1 MADNFRIK
9 IEDLE
14 GTGSLHSSKE
24 KEEQSSAL
32 PNKEPASGSQSFNG
46 SKLYSNSSGN
56 SSIITLE
63 SSSSSFER
71 DVSKE
76 TFETDIHTDIYS
88 EDPALSYNL
97 SESDAEYAEM
107 VAALGDAYGKIF
119 NIDTEDVN
127 TATGVDG
134 ICIYNRTLDTNKM
147 NALAKQLIYGTLK
160 EVLSDMNANGNGNGS
175 TGPGSNDGGS
185 GNGTGDGYSGINE
198 EGSNSSNSA
207 TKPFD
212 INIPISNLGI
222 GTDPY
227 VKVLPAIDNAI
238 DELYSTEVD
247 YQNTNENVD
256 ATDILD
262 VNPSYGKV
270 EHTEADLDHTGKWDL
285 RAMPDAMSNMYD
297 VYFRIVDNDTDVDGI
312 HLTPGLAGVDNLFS
326 SRLLSARISSI
337 EIPAYERQTTEVS
350 AWGGKVER
358 PTDVINTPGQ
368 SSFSIR
374 GDTRLLYIDFMNILS
389 GTPMAD
395 YLNVG
400 SAVFDLKDKLSCSR
414 TANYIKEASKDVKDA
429 KEKMAE
435 AIAAIKKKEDEELE
449 DVRNKIISE
458 YSNNLKDEQ
467 QRNDFMRQAEERSK
481 KTGIP
486 LYAAELEMIEESGN
500 AQVAALKKKLKEVK
514 AKENDGGADN
524 FWAVQK
530 EKKEQMS
537 EIKAEIKK
545 LQKEQEARDKKIS
558 DVTKEAAKALRNAKA
573 KKNATVISA
582 YLRNRPVAVEQNW
595 TEASAYV
602 TGAIARNMSIRGT
615 AAPFSSFEDLSNHSR
630 VDIIVRRVP
639 QGERFNS
646 IATPKK
652 DERFIFEDVKLLG
665 TSNAIQFKRENADTQ
680 DFTYNFIYKRFYKLD
695 YYADNPADWVSSQLD
710 SLANWCVD
718 WTNDKIKN
726 GASELKSLIKG

>member
-14 GTGSLHSSKE
+14 GTGNLRGNKE
-24 KEEQSSAL
+24 KEEQSAAL

-46 SKLYSNSSGN
+46 GKLQSNSSGN
-56 SSIITLE
+56 TSTALE
-63 SSSSSFER
+63 SSASSLNR

-76 TFETDIHTDIYS
+76 TYDTDIHTDIYS
-88 EDPALSYNL
+88 EDPANAYNL

-127 TATGVDG
+127 TAAGVDG
-134 ICIYNRTLDTNKM
+134 LGIYKRTLDPNKM

-160 EVLSDMNANGNGNGS
+160 EVLSDMNANDS

-185 GNGTGDGYSGINE
+185 GNGTGDGYSGVNE
-198 EGSNSSNSA
+198 DGSNSSNSA

-212 INIPISNLGI
+212 INIPISNLGN

-227 VKVLPAIDNAI
+227 VEVLPAIDNAI
-238 DELYSTEVD
+238 DQLYS
-247 YQNTNENVD
+247 N
-256 ATDILD
+256 
-262 VNPSYGKV
+262 
-270 EHTEADLDHTGKWDL
+270 EADYNAKNELANAFDVFMPNSSYSKIDPLEDDFQDRTGKWDL

-350 AWGGKVER
+350 AWGGKLER

-400 SAVFDLKDKLSCSR
+400 SSIFDLSNKLSCSR
-414 TANYIKEASKDVKDA
+414 TANYIKAASDDA
-429 KEKMAE
+429 KRAKKQMED
-435 AIAAIKKKEDEELE
+435 AIADIKKKEDEDLQK
-449 DVRNKIISE
+449 VRNLIIST
-458 YSNNLKDEQ
+458 YKNRLADEN
-467 QRNDFMRQAEERSK
+467 QRDLFMKAAQIRSD
-481 KTGIP
+481 TSGIP
-486 LYAAELEMIEESGN
+486 LYAAELEQIDEANNMQIK
-500 AQVAALKKKLKEVK
+500 LLKETLNKVK
-514 AKENDGGADN
+514 SQENNGSADSY
-524 FWAVQK
+524 WAAQK
-530 EKKEQMS
+530 EKKKLMTAIKD
-537 EIKAEIKK
+537 EIKNI
-545 LQKEQEARDKKIS
+545 QKDQEAKNKLIS
-558 DVTKEAAKALRNAKA
+558 DVAKEAAKNIKNAKA
-573 KKNATVISA
+573 NRAASVMSA
-582 YLRNRPVAVEQNW
+582 FLRNRPVAIEQNW

-615 AAPFSSFEDLSNHSR
+615 AATFSSFEDLSNHSR

-726 GASELKSLIKG
+726 GASELKSLLKG

>member
-14 GTGSLHSSKE
+14 GNGSLHGSSEE
-24 KEEQSSAL
+24 KEQSSAL

-46 SKLYSNSSGN
+46 GKLQSNSSGN
-56 SSIITLE
+56 TSIALE
-63 SSSSSFER
+63 SNTSSFTR

-76 TFETDIHTDIYS
+76 SFDTDIHTDIYS
-88 EDPALSYNL
+88 EDPALAYTL
-97 SESDAEYAEM
+97 DESDAEYAEM
-107 VAALGDAYGKIF
+107 IAALGDAYGKIF
-119 NIDTEDVN
+119 NIDAEDANKTADTE
-127 TATGVDG
+127 GLG
-134 ICIYNRTLDTNKM
+134 LYGKTLDPNKM

-160 EVLSDMNANGNGNGS
+160 EVLSDMNANGGS
-175 TGPGSNDGGS
+175 TSPGSNDGGS

-198 EGSNSSNSA
+198 DGSNSSNSA

-212 INIPISNLGI
+212 INIPISDLGD

-227 VKVLPAIDNAI
+227 VEVLPAIDDAI

-247 YQNTNENVD
+247 YRATNENVD

-262 VNPSYGKV
+262 KNPSYGKV
-270 EHTEADLDHTGKWDL
+270 ENIEVDLDHTGKWDL

-297 VYFRIVDNDTDVDGI
+297 VYFRIVDNDTDVDGK
-312 HLTPGLAGVDNLFS
+312 HLTPGLPGVDSLFS

-350 AWGGKVER
+350 AWGGKLER
-358 PTDVINTPGQ
+358 PTDAINTPGQ

-374 GDTRLLYIDFMNILS
+374 GDTRLLYIDFMNIMS

-414 TANYIKEASKDVKDA
+414 TANYIKEAGEDA
-429 KEKMAE
+429 KKAKEDMEK
-435 AIAAIKKKEDEELE
+435 AIAAIKKKEDEDLQAAR
-449 DVRNKIISE
+449 DQIINE
-458 YSNNLKDEQ
+458 YSNNIKDET
-467 QRNDFMRQAEERSK
+467 QRNEFMRQAYERSVK
-481 KTGIP
+481 SGVP
-486 LYAAELEMIEESGN
+486 MYAAELEMIEEAGN
-500 AQVAALKKKLKEVK
+500 AQVADLKKKLKEVK

-524 FWAVQK
+524 YWAAQK
-530 EKKEQMS
+530 EKKNQMA

-545 LQKEQEARDKKIS
+545 LEKEQEIRAKKIS
-558 DVTKEAAKALRNAKA
+558 DVTKEASKALRNAKI

-615 AAPFSSFEDLSNHSR
+615 AAPFSSFEDLSKHSR

-646 IATPKK
+646 LATPKK

-665 TSNAIQFKRENADTQ
+665 TSNGIQFKRESADTQ

-695 YYADNPADWVSSQLD
+695 YYADDPADWVNSQLD

-718 WTNDKIKN
+718 WTNGQIKS
-726 GASELKSLIKG
+726 GSSALKSLLKG

>member
-14 GTGSLHSSKE
+14 GNGSLHGSSEE
-24 KEEQSSAL
+24 KEQSSAL
-32 PNKEPASGSQSFNG
+32 PNQEPASGSQSFNG
-46 SKLYSNSSGN
+46 GKLQSNSSGN
-56 SSIITLE
+56 TSIALE
-63 SSSSSFER
+63 SSSSSFKR

-76 TFETDIHTDIYS
+76 SFDTDIHTDIYS
-88 EDPALSYNL
+88 EDPALAYTL
-97 SESDAEYAEM
+97 DESDAEYAEM

-119 NIDTEDVN
+119 NIDAEDATTTADTE
-127 TATGVDG
+127 GLG
-134 ICIYNRTLDTNKM
+134 LYGKTLDPNKM

-160 EVLSDMNANGNGNGS
+160 EVLSDMNANGGS
-175 TGPGSNDGGS
+175 TSPGSNDGGS

-198 EGSNSSNSA
+198 DGSNSSNSA

-212 INIPISNLGI
+212 INIPISDLGN

-227 VKVLPAIDNAI
+227 VEVLPAIDDAI

-247 YQNTNENVD
+247 YQATNENVD

-262 VNPSYGKV
+262 KNPSYGKV
-270 EHTEADLDHTGKWDL
+270 ENIEMDLDHTGKWDL

-297 VYFRIVDNDTDVDGI
+297 VYFRIVDNDTDVDGK
-312 HLTPGLAGVDNLFS
+312 HLTPGLPGVDSLFS

-350 AWGGKVER
+350 AWGGKLER
-358 PTDVINTPGQ
+358 PTDAINTPGQ

-374 GDTRLLYIDFMNILS
+374 GDTRLLYIDFMNIMS

-414 TANYIKEASKDVKDA
+414 TANYIKEASNDVKQA
-429 KEKMAE
+429 KEKMEE
-435 AIAAIKKKEDEELE
+435 AIAAIKKKEDEDLQAAR
-449 DVRNKIISE
+449 DQIINE
-458 YSNNLKDEQ
+458 YSNNLKDENS
-467 QRNDFMRQAEERSK
+467 RNEFMRQAYEKSVK
-481 KTGIP
+481 SGVP
-486 LYAAELEMIEESGN
+486 MYAAELEMIEEAGN
-500 AQVAALKKKLKEVK
+500 AQVAELKKKLKEVK

-524 FWAVQK
+524 YWAAQK
-530 EKKEQMS
+530 EKKNQMA

-545 LQKEQEARDKKIS
+545 LEKEQEARAKKIS
-558 DVTKEAAKALRNAKA
+558 DVTKEASKALRNAKI

-615 AAPFSSFEDLSNHSR
+615 AAPFSSFEDLSKHSR

-665 TSNAIQFKRENADTQ
+665 TSNGIQFKRESADTQ
-680 DFTYNFIYKRFYKLD
+680 DFTYSFIYKRFYKLD
-695 YYADNPADWVSSQLD
+695 YYADDPADWVNSQLD

-718 WTNDKIKN
+718 WTNDQIKS
-726 GASELKSLIKG
+726 GSSALKSLLKG

>member
-14 GTGSLHSSKE
+14 GTGNLRGNKE
-24 KEEQSSAL
+24 KEEQSAAL
-32 PNKEPASGSQSFNG
+32 PNQEPTSGSQSFNG

-56 SSIITLE
+56 TSTALE
-63 SSSSSFER
+63 SSASSFER

-76 TFETDIHTDIYS
+76 TYNTDIHTDIYS
-88 EDPALSYNL
+88 EDPANAYDL

-119 NIDTEDVN
+119 NIETEDVN
-127 TATGVDG
+127 TAAGVDG
-134 ICIYNRTLDTNKM
+134 LGIYKRTLDPNKM

-160 EVLSDMNANGNGNGS
+160 EVLSDMNVNGS
-175 TGPGSNDGGS
+175 STGTGPGSNDGGS
-185 GNGTGDGYSGINE
+185 GNGTGDGYSEINE

-212 INIPISNLGI
+212 INIPISDLGI

-227 VKVLPAIDNAI
+227 VEVLPAIDNAI

-270 EHTEADLDHTGKWDL
+270 EQIEADLDHTGRWDL

-297 VYFRIVDNDTDVDGI
+297 VYFRIVDNDTDVDGV
-312 HLTPGLAGVDNLFS
+312 HLTPGLAGVDSLFS

-350 AWGGKVER
+350 AWGGRVER
-358 PTDVINTPGQ
+358 PTDVISTPGQ

-374 GDTRLLYIDFMNILS
+374 GDTRLLYIDFMNVLS

-414 TANYIKEASKDVKDA
+414 TANYIKEASKEVKDA

-467 QRNDFMRQAEERSK
+467 KRNEFMRQAEERSK

-500 AQVAALKKKLKEVK
+500 AQVDILKKKLKEVK
-514 AKENDGGADN
+514 EKENDGGADN
-524 FWAVQK
+524 FWAAQK

-545 LQKEQEARDKKIS
+545 LQKEQDDRAKKIS
-558 DVTKEAAKALRNAKA
+558 DVTKGAAKALRNAKA
-573 KKNATVISA
+573 KKNVAVVSA
-582 YLRNRPVAVEQNW
+582 YLRNHPVAVEQNW

-602 TGAIARNMSIRGT
+602 TGAIARNMAVRGT

-646 IATPKK
+646 LATPKK

-665 TSNAIQFKRENADTQ
+665 TSNGIQFNRESAETQ

-695 YYADNPADWVSSQLD
+695 YYADSPEDWVNSQLD

-718 WTNDKIKN
+718 WTNDKIKK
-726 GASELKSLIKG
+726 GSSTLKKLL

>member
-14 GTGSLHSSKE
+14 GTGNLRGNKE
-24 KEEQSSAL
+24 KEEQSAAL

-46 SKLYSNSSGN
+46 GKLQSNSSGN
-56 SSIITLE
+56 TSTALE
-63 SSSSSFER
+63 SSASSLNR

-76 TFETDIHTDIYS
+76 TYDTDIHTDIYS
-88 EDPALSYNL
+88 EDPANAYNL

-119 NIDTEDVN
+119 NIETEDVN
-127 TATGVDG
+127 TAAGVDG
-134 ICIYNRTLDTNKM
+134 LGIYKRTLDPNKM

-160 EVLSDMNANGNGNGS
+160 EVLSDMNANDSS

-185 GNGTGDGYSGINE
+185 GNGTGDGYSGVNE
-198 EGSNSSNSA
+198 DGSNSSNSA

-212 INIPISNLGI
+212 INIPISNLGN

-227 VKVLPAIDNAI
+227 VEVLPAIDNAI
-238 DELYSTEVD
+238 DQLYSNEAD
-247 YQNTNENVD
+247 YNAKNELAN
-256 ATDILD
+256 AFD
-262 VNPSYGKV
+262 VFMPNSSYGKIDPL
-270 EHTEADLDHTGKWDL
+270 EDDFQDKTGKWDL

-350 AWGGKVER
+350 AWGGKLER

-400 SAVFDLKDKLSCSR
+400 SSIFDLSNKLSCSR
-414 TANYIKEASKDVKDA
+414 TANYIKAASDDA
-429 KEKMAE
+429 KRAKKQMED
-435 AIAAIKKKEDEELE
+435 AIADIKKKEDEDLQK
-449 DVRNKIISE
+449 VRNLIIST
-458 YSNNLKDEQ
+458 YKNRLADEN
-467 QRNDFMRQAEERSK
+467 QRDLFMKAAQIRSD
-481 KTGIP
+481 TSGIP
-486 LYAAELEMIEESGN
+486 LYAAELEQIDEANNMQIK
-500 AQVAALKKKLKEVK
+500 LLKETLNKVK
-514 AKENDGGADN
+514 SQENNGSADSY
-524 FWAVQK
+524 WAAQK
-530 EKKEQMS
+530 EKKKLMTAIKD
-537 EIKAEIKK
+537 EIKNI
-545 LQKEQEARDKKIS
+545 QKDQEAKNKLIS
-558 DVTKEAAKALRNAKA
+558 DVTKEAAKNIKNAKA
-573 KKNATVISA
+573 NRAASVMSA
-582 YLRNRPVAVEQNW
+582 FLRNRPVAIEQNW

-726 GASELKSLIKG
+726 GASELKSLLKG

>member
-14 GTGSLHSSKE
+14 GTGSLRSSKE
-24 KEEQSSAL
+24 KEEQSAAL

-46 SKLYSNSSGN
+46 GKLQSSSSGN
-56 SSIITLE
+56 TSTALE
-63 SSSSSFER
+63 SSASSLNI

-76 TFETDIHTDIYS
+76 TYDTDIHTDIYS
-88 EDPALSYNL
+88 EDPANAYNL

-119 NIDTEDVN
+119 NIETEDVN
-127 TATGVDG
+127 TAAGVDG
-134 ICIYNRTLDTNKM
+134 LGIYKRTLDPNKM

-160 EVLSDMNANGNGNGS
+160 EVLSDMNANGSS

-185 GNGTGDGYSGINE
+185 GNGTGDGYSGVNE
-198 EGSNSSNSA
+198 DGSNSSNSA

-212 INIPISNLGI
+212 INIPISNLGNGI
-222 GTDPY
+222 DPY
-227 VKVLPAIDNAI
+227 VEVLPAIDNAI
-238 DELYSTEVD
+238 DQLYSNEAD
-247 YQNTNENVD
+247 YNAKNELAN
-256 ATDILD
+256 AFD
-262 VNPSYGKV
+262 VFMPNSSYGKIDPL
-270 EHTEADLDHTGKWDL
+270 EDDFQDKTGKWDL

-350 AWGGKVER
+350 AWGGKLER

-400 SAVFDLKDKLSCSR
+400 SSIFDLSNKLSCSR
-414 TANYIKEASKDVKDA
+414 TANYIKAASDDA
-429 KEKMAE
+429 KRAKKQMED
-435 AIAAIKKKEDEELE
+435 AIADIKKKEDEDLQK
-449 DVRNKIISE
+449 VRNLIIST
-458 YSNNLKDEQ
+458 YKNRLADEN
-467 QRNDFMRQAEERSK
+467 QRDLFMKAAQIRSD
-481 KTGIP
+481 TSGIP
-486 LYAAELEMIEESGN
+486 LYAAELEQIDEANNMQIK
-500 AQVAALKKKLKEVK
+500 LLKETLNKVK
-514 AKENDGGADN
+514 SQENNGSADSY
-524 FWAVQK
+524 WAAQK
-530 EKKEQMS
+530 EKKKLMTAIKD
-537 EIKAEIKK
+537 EIKNI
-545 LQKEQEARDKKIS
+545 QKDQEAKNKLIS
-558 DVTKEAAKALRNAKA
+558 DVTKEAAKNIKNAKA
-573 KKNATVISA
+573 NRAASVMSA
-582 YLRNRPVAVEQNW
+582 FLRNRPVAIEQNW

-726 GASELKSLIKG
+726 GASELKSLLKG

>member
-14 GTGSLHSSKE
+14 GTSNLRGNKE
-24 KEEQSSAL
+24 NEEQSAAL

-46 SKLYSNSSGN
+46 GKLQSNSSGN
-56 SSIITLE
+56 TSTALE
-63 SSSSSFER
+63 SSASSLNR

-76 TFETDIHTDIYS
+76 TYDTDIHTDIYS
-88 EDPALSYNL
+88 EDPANAYDL

-127 TATGVDG
+127 TAAGVDG
-134 ICIYNRTLDTNKM
+134 LGIYKRTLDPNKM

-160 EVLSDMNANGNGNGS
+160 EVLSDMNANGNGS

-185 GNGTGDGYSGINE
+185 GNGTGDGYSGVNE
-198 EGSNSSNSA
+198 DGSNSSNSA

-212 INIPISNLGI
+212 INIPISNLGN

-227 VKVLPAIDNAI
+227 VEVLPAIDNAI
-238 DELYSTEVD
+238 DQLYSNEAD
-247 YQNTNENVD
+247 YNAKNELAN
-256 ATDILD
+256 AFD
-262 VNPSYGKV
+262 VFMPNSSYGKIDPL
-270 EHTEADLDHTGKWDL
+270 EDDFQDRTGKWDL

-350 AWGGKVER
+350 AWGGKLER

-400 SAVFDLKDKLSCSR
+400 SSIFDLSNKLSCSR
-414 TANYIKEASKDVKDA
+414 TANYIKAASDDA
-429 KEKMAE
+429 KRAKKQMED
-435 AIAAIKKKEDEELE
+435 AIADIKKKEDEDLQK
-449 DVRNKIISE
+449 VRNLIIST
-458 YSNNLKDEQ
+458 YKNRLADEN
-467 QRNDFMRQAEERSK
+467 QRDLFMKAAQIRSD
-481 KTGIP
+481 TSGIP
-486 LYAAELEMIEESGN
+486 IYAAELEQIDEANNMQIK
-500 AQVAALKKKLKEVK
+500 LLKETLNKVK
-514 AKENDGGADN
+514 SQENNGSADSY
-524 FWAVQK
+524 WAAQK
-530 EKKEQMS
+530 EKKKLMTAIKD
-537 EIKAEIKK
+537 EIKNI
-545 LQKEQEARDKKIS
+545 QKDQEAKNKLIS
-558 DVTKEAAKALRNAKA
+558 DVTKEAAKNIKNAKA
-573 KKNATVISA
+573 NRAASVMSA
-582 YLRNRPVAVEQNW
+582 FLRNRPVAIEQNW

-726 GASELKSLIKG
+726 GASELKSLLKG

>member
-14 GTGSLHSSKE
+14 GNGSLHGNSEE
-24 KEEQSSAL
+24 KEQSSAL

-46 SKLYSNSSGN
+46 GKLQSNSSGN
-56 SSIITLE
+56 TSIALE
-63 SSSSSFER
+63 SSSSSFTR

-76 TFETDIHTDIYS
+76 SFDTDIHTDIYS
-88 EDPALSYNL
+88 EDPALAYTL
-97 SESDAEYAEM
+97 DESDAEYAEM

-119 NIDTEDVN
+119 NIDAEDANKTADTE
-127 TATGVDG
+127 GLG
-134 ICIYNRTLDTNKM
+134 LYGKTLDPNKM

-160 EVLSDMNANGNGNGS
+160 EVLSDMNANGSS
-175 TGPGSNDGGS
+175 TSPGSNDGGS

-198 EGSNSSNSA
+198 DGSNSSNSA

-212 INIPISNLGI
+212 INIPISDLGD

-227 VKVLPAIDNAI
+227 VEVLPAIDDAI

-247 YQNTNENVD
+247 YRATNENVD

-262 VNPSYGKV
+262 KNPSYGKV
-270 EHTEADLDHTGKWDL
+270 ENIEVDLDHTGKWDL

-297 VYFRIVDNDTDVDGI
+297 VYFRIVDNDTDVDGK
-312 HLTPGLAGVDNLFS
+312 HLTPGLPGVDSLFS

-350 AWGGKVER
+350 AWGGKLER
-358 PTDVINTPGQ
+358 PTDAINTPGQ

-374 GDTRLLYIDFMNILS
+374 GDTRLLYIDFMNIMS

-414 TANYIKEASKDVKDA
+414 TANYIKEAGEDA
-429 KEKMAE
+429 KKAKEDMEK
-435 AIAAIKKKEDEELE
+435 AIAAIKKKEDEDLQAAR
-449 DVRNKIISE
+449 DQIINE
-458 YSNNLKDEQ
+458 YSNNIKDET
-467 QRNDFMRQAEERSK
+467 QRNEFMRQAYERSVK
-481 KTGIP
+481 SGVP
-486 LYAAELEMIEESGN
+486 MYAAELEMIEEAGN
-500 AQVAALKKKLKEVK
+500 AQVADLKKKLKEVK
-514 AKENDGGADN
+514 VKENDGGADN
-524 FWAVQK
+524 YWAAQK
-530 EKKEQMS
+530 EKKNQMA

-545 LQKEQEARDKKIS
+545 LEKEQEARAKKIS
-558 DVTKEAAKALRNAKA
+558 DVTKEASKALRNAKA
-573 KKNATVISA
+573 KKNVTVISA

-602 TGAIARNMSIRGT
+602 TGAIARNMAVRGT
-615 AAPFSSFEDLSNHSR
+615 AAPFSSFEDLSKHSR

-646 IATPKK
+646 LATPKK

-665 TSNAIQFKRENADTQ
+665 TSNGIQFKRESADTQ

-695 YYADNPADWVSSQLD
+695 YYADDPADWVNSQLD
-710 SLANWCVD
+710 ELANWCVD
-718 WTNDKIKN
+718 WTNEKIKD
-726 GASELKSLIKG
+726 GSSALKSLLKG

>member
-14 GTGSLHSSKE
+14 GNGSLHGSSEE
-24 KEEQSSAL
+24 KEQSSAL
-32 PNKEPASGSQSFNG
+32 PNQEPASGSQSFNG
-46 SKLYSNSSGN
+46 GKLQSNSSGN
-56 SSIITLE
+56 TSIALE

-76 TFETDIHTDIYS
+76 SFDTDIHTDIYS
-88 EDPALSYNL
+88 EDPALAYTL
-97 SESDAEYAEM
+97 DESDAEYAEM

-119 NIDTEDVN
+119 NIDAEDAN
-127 TATGVDG
+127 TAADTEGLG
-134 ICIYNRTLDTNKM
+134 LYGKTLDPNKM

-160 EVLSDMNANGNGNGS
+160 EVLSDMNANGSS
-175 TGPGSNDGGS
+175 TSPGSNDGGS

-198 EGSNSSNSA
+198 DGSNSSNSA

-212 INIPISNLGI
+212 INIPISDLGD

-227 VKVLPAIDNAI
+227 VEVLPAIDDAI

-247 YQNTNENVD
+247 YQATNENVD

-262 VNPSYGKV
+262 KNPSYGKV
-270 EHTEADLDHTGKWDL
+270 ENLEADLDHTGKWDL

-297 VYFRIVDNDTDVDGI
+297 VYFRIVDNDTDVDGK
-312 HLTPGLAGVDNLFS
+312 HLTPGLPGVDSLFS

-350 AWGGKVER
+350 AWGGKLER
-358 PTDVINTPGQ
+358 PTDAINTPGQ

-374 GDTRLLYIDFMNILS
+374 GDTRLLYIDFMNIMS

-414 TANYIKEASKDVKDA
+414 TANYIKEASEDA
-429 KEKMAE
+429 KKAKEDMEK
-435 AIAAIKKKEDEELE
+435 AIAAIKKKEDEDLQAAR
-449 DVRNKIISE
+449 DQIINE
-458 YSNNLKDEQ
+458 YSNNIKDET
-467 QRNDFMRQAEERSK
+467 QRNEFMRQAYERSVK
-481 KTGIP
+481 SGVP
-486 LYAAELEMIEESGN
+486 MYAAELEMIEEAGN
-500 AQVAALKKKLKEVK
+500 AQVADLKKKLKEVK

-524 FWAVQK
+524 YWAAQK
-530 EKKEQMS
+530 EKKNQMA

-545 LQKEQEARDKKIS
+545 LEKEQEARAKKIS
-558 DVTKEAAKALRNAKA
+558 DVTKEASKSLRNAKA
-573 KKNATVISA
+573 KKNVTVISA

-595 TEASAYV
+595 SEASAYV
-602 TGAIARNMSIRGT
+602 TGAIARNMAVRGT
-615 AAPFSSFEDLSNHSR
+615 AAPFSSFEDLSKHSR

-646 IATPKK
+646 LATPKK

-665 TSNAIQFKRENADTQ
+665 TSNGIQFKRESADTQ

-695 YYADNPADWVSSQLD
+695 YYADDPADWVNSQLD
-710 SLANWCVD
+710 ELANWCVD
-718 WTNDKIKN
+718 WTNEKIKD
-726 GASELKSLIKG
+726 GSSALKSLLKG

>member
-14 GTGSLHSSKE
+14 GNGRLHGSSD
-24 KEEQSSAL
+24 EEVESRELSNQ
-32 PNKEPASGSQSFNG
+32 EPASGSQSFNG

-56 SSIITLE
+56 SSIALE
-63 SSSSSFER
+63 SNSSSFER

-76 TFETDIHTDIYS
+76 TYETDIHTDIYS

-107 VAALGDAYGKIF
+107 VAALGVAYGKIF

-127 TATGVDG
+127 TATSVDG
-134 ICIYNRTLDTNKM
+134 LGIYNRTLDPNKM

-160 EVLSDMNANGNGNGS
+160 EVLSDMNANGG

-212 INIPISNLGI
+212 INIPISKLGN

-227 VKVLPAIDNAI
+227 VEVLPAIDNAI
-238 DELYSTEVD
+238 DELYSNEVD
-247 YQNTNENVD
+247 YQEINENVD

-262 VNPSYGKV
+262 VNPTYGKI
-270 EHTEADLDHTGKWDL
+270 EQFEADLDHTGKWDL
-285 RAMPDAMSNMYD
+285 RSMPDAMSNMYD
-297 VYFRIVDNDTDVDGI
+297 VYFRIVDNDTDVDGT

-414 TANYIKEASKDVKDA
+414 TANYIKEASDDVKQA

-467 QRNDFMRQAEERSK
+467 QRNEFMRQAEKRSK
-481 KTGIP
+481 DTGIP

-514 AKENDGGADN
+514 EKENDGGADN
-524 FWAVQK
+524 FWAAQK

-545 LQKEQEARDKKIS
+545 LQKEQDDRAKKIS
-558 DVTKEAAKALRNAKA
+558 DVTKGAAKALRNAKA
-573 KKNATVISA
+573 KKNGAIISA

-602 TGAIARNMSIRGT
+602 TGAIARNMAVKGT

-646 IATPKK
+646 LATPKK

-665 TSNAIQFKRENADTQ
+665 TSNGIQFNRESAETQ

-695 YYADNPADWVSSQLD
+695 YYADDPADWVSSQLD

-718 WTNDKIKN
+718 WTNDKIKK
-726 GASELKSLIKG
+726 GSAVLKKLL

>member
-63 SSSSSFER
+63 SSSSSLSR

-134 ICIYNRTLDTNKM
+134 ICIYNRTLDPNKM

-160 EVLSDMNANGNGNGS
+160 EVLSDMNANGNGS

-350 AWGGKVER
+350 AWGGRVER

-435 AIAAIKKKEDEELE
+435 AIAAIKKKEDKELE

-467 QRNDFMRQAEERSK
+467 QRDDFMRQAEERSK
-481 KTGIP
+481 NTGIP

-514 AKENDGGADN
+514 AKENDGCADN

-530 EKKEQMS
+530 EKKKQMS

-695 YYADNPADWVSSQLD
+695 YYVDNPADWVSSQLD

-726 GASELKSLIKG
+726 GASELKSLLKG

>member
-14 GTGSLHSSKE
+14 GNGRLHGSSEE
-24 KEEQSSAL
+24 KEEKLAAL
-32 PNKEPASGSQSFNG
+32 PNQEPASGSQSFNSG
-46 SKLYSNSSGN
+46 KLQSNSLGN
-56 SSIITLE
+56 TSIALE
-63 SSSSSFER
+63 SSASSFER

-76 TFETDIHTDIYS
+76 TYETDIHTDIYS

-107 VAALGDAYGKIF
+107 VAALGVAYGKIF
-119 NIDTEDVN
+119 NIETEDVN

-134 ICIYNRTLDTNKM
+134 LGIYNRTLDPNKM

-160 EVLSDMNANGNGNGS
+160 EVLSDMNANGGS

-212 INIPISNLGI
+212 INIPISDLGI

-227 VKVLPAIDNAI
+227 VEVLPAIDNAI
-238 DELYSTEVD
+238 DELYSNEVD
-247 YQNTNENVD
+247 YQEINENVD

-270 EHTEADLDHTGKWDL
+270 EQIEADLDHIGKWNL

-358 PTDVINTPGQ
+358 PIDVINTPGQ

-429 KEKMAE
+429 KEKMSE

-481 KTGIP
+481 NTGIP

-514 AKENDGGADN
+514 AKENDGSADN
-524 FWAVQK
+524 FWAAQK

-537 EIKAEIKK
+537 EIKSEIKK

-695 YYADNPADWVSSQLD
+695 YYADDPADWVSSQLD

-718 WTNDKIKN
+718 WSNDKIKK
-726 GASELKSLIKG
+726 GSSALKKLL

>member
-63 SSSSSFER
+63 SSSSSSER

-76 TFETDIHTDIYS
+76 TYETDIHTDIYS

-119 NIDTEDVN
+119 NIDAEDVN

-134 ICIYNRTLDTNKM
+134 ICIYNRTLDPNKM

-160 EVLSDMNANGNGNGS
+160 EVLSDMNANGS

-212 INIPISNLGI
+212 INIPISDLGT

-227 VKVLPAIDNAI
+227 VEVLPAIDNAI

-270 EHTEADLDHTGKWDL
+270 EHTEADLDHTVKWDL
-285 RAMPDAMSNMYD
+285 SAMPDAMSNMYD
-297 VYFRIVDNDTDVDGI
+297 VDFRIVDNDTDVDGI

-350 AWGGKVER
+350 AWGGRVER

-467 QRNDFMRQAEERSK
+467 QRNEFMRQAEERSK
-481 KTGIP
+481 NTGIP

-500 AQVAALKKKLKEVK
+500 AKVAALKKKLKEVK
-514 AKENDGGADN
+514 AKENNGGADN

-530 EKKEQMS
+530 EKKKQMS

-695 YYADNPADWVSSQLD
+695 YYADNPVDWVSSQLD

-726 GASELKSLIKG
+726 GASELKSLLKG

>member
-63 SSSSSFER
+63 SSSSSLSR

-134 ICIYNRTLDTNKM
+134 ICIYNRTLDHNKM

-160 EVLSDMNANGNGNGS
+160 EVLSDMNANGNGS

-350 AWGGKVER
+350 AWGGRVER

-467 QRNDFMRQAEERSK
+467 QRNEFMRQAEERSK
-481 KTGIP
+481 NTGIP

-514 AKENDGGADN
+514 AKENDGCADN

-530 EKKEQMS
+530 EKKKQMS

-726 GASELKSLIKG
+726 GASELKSLLKG

>member
-14 GTGSLHSSKE
+14 GNGRLHSSSD
-24 KEEQSSAL
+24 EEVESRELSNQ
-32 PNKEPASGSQSFNG
+32 EPASGRQSFNG

-56 SSIITLE
+56 TSIALE
-63 SSSSSFER
+63 SNSSSLSR

-76 TFETDIHTDIYS
+76 TFDTDIHTDIYS

-107 VAALGDAYGKIF
+107 VAALGDVYGKIF

-134 ICIYNRTLDTNKM
+134 LGIYNRTLDPNKM

-160 EVLSDMNANGNGNGS
+160 EVLSDMNANGC

-212 INIPISNLGI
+212 INIPISNLGN

-227 VKVLPAIDNAI
+227 VEVLPAIDNAI
-238 DELYSTEVD
+238 DQLYSTEVD
-247 YQNTNENVD
+247 YNSTNELAN
-256 ATDILD
+256 AFD
-262 VNPSYGKV
+262 VFQPNASYGKIDPL
-270 EHTEADLDHTGKWDL
+270 EDDFQDRTGKWDL

-297 VYFRIVDNDTDVDGI
+297 VYFRIVDNDTDVDGK
-312 HLTPGLAGVDNLFS
+312 HLTPGLAGVDSLFS

-337 EIPAYERQTTEVS
+337 DIPAYERQTTEVS
-350 AWGGKVER
+350 AWGGRVER
-358 PTDVINTPGQ
+358 PTDVISTPGQ

-429 KEKMAE
+429 KEKMTE

-458 YSNNLKDEQ
+458 CSSNLKDEQ
-467 QRNDFMRQAEERSK
+467 QRNEFMRQAEERSK
-481 KTGIP
+481 KAGIP

-500 AQVAALKKKLKEVK
+500 AQVAALKKKLKEV
-514 AKENDGGADN
+514 KENDGGADN

-545 LQKEQEARDKKIS
+545 LQKEQDDRVKKIS

-573 KKNATVISA
+573 KKNVAVVSA

-602 TGAIARNMSIRGT
+602 TGAIARNMAVRGT

-646 IATPKK
+646 LATPKK

-718 WTNDKIKN
+718 WSNDKIKK
-726 GASELKSLIKG
+726 GSSALKKLL

>member
-14 GTGSLHSSKE
+14 GNGRLHSSSD
-24 KEEQSSAL
+24 EEVESRELSNQ
-32 PNKEPASGSQSFNG
+32 EPASGSQSFNG

-56 SSIITLE
+56 TSIALE
-63 SSSSSFER
+63 SNSSSLSR

-76 TFETDIHTDIYS
+76 TFDTDIHTDIYS

-119 NIDTEDVN
+119 NIETEDVN

-134 ICIYNRTLDTNKM
+134 LGIYNRTLDPNKM

-160 EVLSDMNANGNGNGS
+160 EVLSDMNANDSS

-185 GNGTGDGYSGINE
+185 GNGTGDGYSGVNE
-198 EGSNSSNSA
+198 DGSNSSNSA

-212 INIPISNLGI
+212 INIPISDLGI

-227 VKVLPAIDNAI
+227 VEVLPAIDNAI
-238 DELYSTEVD
+238 DELYSNEVD
-247 YQNTNENVD
+247 YQSTNENVD
-256 ATDILD
+256 ATDIID

-270 EHTEADLDHTGKWDL
+270 EQIEADLDHTGKWDL
-285 RAMPDAMSNMYD
+285 RSMPDAMSNMYD
-297 VYFRIVDNDTDVDGI
+297 VYFRIVDNDTDVDGV

-350 AWGGKVER
+350 AWGGRVER

-429 KEKMAE
+429 KDKMAE
-435 AIAAIKKKEDEELE
+435 AVAAIKKKEDEELE

-458 YSNNLKDEQ
+458 YSKNLKDEQ
-467 QRNDFMRQAEERSK
+467 KRNEFMRKAEERSK

-524 FWAVQK
+524 FWAAQK
-530 EKKEQMS
+530 EKKEKMS

-545 LQKEQEARDKKIS
+545 LQKEQDDRVKKIS

-573 KKNATVISA
+573 KKNGAVISA

-602 TGAIARNMSIRGT
+602 TGAIARNMAVRGT

-680 DFTYNFIYKRFYKLD
+680 DFTYNFIYKRFI
-695 YYADNPADWVSSQLD
+695 QL
-710 SLANWCVD
+710 
-718 WTNDKIKN
+718 IM
-726 GASELKSLIKG
+726 

>member
-14 GTGSLHSSKE
+14 GTGNLRGNKE
-24 KEEQSSAL
+24 KEEQSAAL

-46 SKLYSNSSGN
+46 GKLQSNSSGN
-56 SSIITLE
+56 TSTALE
-63 SSSSSFER
+63 SSASSLNR

-76 TFETDIHTDIYS
+76 TYDTDIHTDIYS
-88 EDPALSYNL
+88 EDPANAYNL

-127 TATGVDG
+127 TAAGVDG
-134 ICIYNRTLDTNKM
+134 LGIYKRTLDPNKM

-160 EVLSDMNANGNGNGS
+160 EVLSDMNANGSS

-185 GNGTGDGYSGINE
+185 GNGTGDGYSGVNE
-198 EGSNSSNSA
+198 DGSNSSNSA

-212 INIPISNLGI
+212 INIPISNLGN

-227 VKVLPAIDNAI
+227 VEVLPAIDNAI
-238 DELYSTEVD
+238 DQLYSNEAD
-247 YQNTNENVD
+247 YNAKNELAN
-256 ATDILD
+256 AFD
-262 VNPSYGKV
+262 VFMPNSSYGKIDPL
-270 EHTEADLDHTGKWDL
+270 EDDFQDKTGKWDL

-350 AWGGKVER
+350 AWGGKLER

-400 SAVFDLKDKLSCSR
+400 SSIFDLSNKLSCSR
-414 TANYIKEASKDVKDA
+414 TANYIKAASDDA
-429 KEKMAE
+429 KRAKKQMED
-435 AIAAIKKKEDEELE
+435 AIADIKKKEDEDLQK
-449 DVRNKIISE
+449 VRNLIIST
-458 YSNNLKDEQ
+458 YKNRLADEN
-467 QRNDFMRQAEERSK
+467 QRDLFMKAAQIRSD
-481 KTGIP
+481 TSGIP
-486 LYAAELEMIEESGN
+486 LYAAELEQIDEANNMQIK
-500 AQVAALKKKLKEVK
+500 LLKETLNKVK
-514 AKENDGGADN
+514 SQENNGSADSY
-524 FWAVQK
+524 WAAQK
-530 EKKEQMS
+530 EKKKLMTAIKD
-537 EIKAEIKK
+537 EIKNI
-545 LQKEQEARDKKIS
+545 QKDQEAKNKLIS
-558 DVTKEAAKALRNAKA
+558 DVTKEAAKNIKNAKA
-573 KKNATVISA
+573 NRAASVMSA
-582 YLRNRPVAVEQNW
+582 FLRNRPVAIEQNW

-726 GASELKSLIKG
+726 GASELKSLLKG

>member
-63 SSSSSFER
+63 SSSSSLSR

-134 ICIYNRTLDTNKM
+134 ICIYNRTLDPNKM

-160 EVLSDMNANGNGNGS
+160 EVLSDMNANGNGS

-247 YQNTNENVD
+247 YQNANENVD

-350 AWGGKVER
+350 AWGGRVER

-395 YLNVG
+395 YFNVG

-467 QRNDFMRQAEERSK
+467 QRDDFMRQAEERSK
-481 KTGIP
+481 NTGIP

-514 AKENDGGADN
+514 AKENDGCADN

-530 EKKEQMS
+530 EKKKQMS

-726 GASELKSLIKG
+726 GASELKSLLKG

>member
-14 GTGSLHSSKE
+14 GTGNLRGNKE
-24 KEEQSSAL
+24 KEEQSAAL

-46 SKLYSNSSGN
+46 GKLQSNSSGN
-56 SSIITLE
+56 TSTALE
-63 SSSSSFER
+63 SSASSLNI

-76 TFETDIHTDIYS
+76 TYNTDIHTDIYS
-88 EDPALSYNL
+88 EDPANAYNL

-119 NIDTEDVN
+119 NIETEDVN
-127 TATGVDG
+127 TAAGVDG
-134 ICIYNRTLDTNKM
+134 LGIYKRTLDPNKM

-160 EVLSDMNANGNGNGS
+160 EVLSDMNANDSS

-185 GNGTGDGYSGINE
+185 GNGTGDGYSGVNE
-198 EGSNSSNSA
+198 DGSNSSNSA

-212 INIPISNLGI
+212 INIPISNLGN

-227 VKVLPAIDNAI
+227 VEVLPAIDNAI
-238 DELYSTEVD
+238 DQLYSNEAD
-247 YQNTNENVD
+247 YNAKNELAN
-256 ATDILD
+256 AFD
-262 VNPSYGKV
+262 VFMPNSSYGKIDPL
-270 EHTEADLDHTGKWDL
+270 EDDFQDKTGKWDL

-350 AWGGKVER
+350 AWGGKLER

-400 SAVFDLKDKLSCSR
+400 SSIFDLSNKLSCSR
-414 TANYIKEASKDVKDA
+414 TANYIKAASDDA
-429 KEKMAE
+429 KRAKKQMED
-435 AIAAIKKKEDEELE
+435 AIADIKKKEDEDLQK
-449 DVRNKIISE
+449 VRNLIIST
-458 YSNNLKDEQ
+458 YKNRLADEN
-467 QRNDFMRQAEERSK
+467 QRDLFMKAAQIRSD
-481 KTGIP
+481 TSGIP
-486 LYAAELEMIEESGN
+486 LYAAELEQIDEANNMQIK
-500 AQVAALKKKLKEVK
+500 LLKETLNKVK
-514 AKENDGGADN
+514 SQENNGSADSY
-524 FWAVQK
+524 WAAQK
-530 EKKEQMS
+530 EKKKLMTAIKD
-537 EIKAEIKK
+537 EIKNI
-545 LQKEQEARDKKIS
+545 QKDQEAKNKLIS
-558 DVTKEAAKALRNAKA
+558 DVTKEAAKNIKNAKA
-573 KKNATVISA
+573 NRAASVMSA
-582 YLRNRPVAVEQNW
+582 FLRNRPVAIEQNW

-726 GASELKSLIKG
+726 GASELKSLLKG

>member
-9 IEDLE
+9 FEDLE
-14 GTGSLHSSKE
+14 GTGNLRGN
-24 KEEQSSAL
+24 KEEEEQEQSAAL
-32 PNKEPASGSQSFNG
+32 SNQEPASGSQSFNG
-46 SKLYSNSSGN
+46 SKLYSNFSGN
-56 SSIITLE
+56 TSIALE
-63 SSSSSFER
+63 SSASSFER

-76 TFETDIHTDIYS
+76 TYNTDIHTDVYS
-88 EDPALSYNL
+88 EDPANAYNL

-107 VAALGDAYGKIF
+107 VAALGDVYGKIF
-119 NIDTEDVN
+119 NIETEDVN

-134 ICIYNRTLDTNKM
+134 LDIYNRTLDPNKM

-160 EVLSDMNANGNGNGS
+160 EVLSDMNANGSS

-212 INIPISNLGI
+212 INIPISDLGI

-227 VKVLPAIDNAI
+227 VEVLPAIDNAI
-238 DELYSTEVD
+238 DELYSNEVD
-247 YQNTNENVD
+247 YQSTNENVD
-256 ATDILD
+256 ATDIID
-262 VNPSYGKV
+262 VNPTYGKI
-270 EHTEADLDHTGKWDL
+270 EQLEADLDHTGKWDL

-297 VYFRIVDNDTDVDGI
+297 VYFRIVDNDTDVDGV

-337 EIPAYERQTTEVS
+337 EVPAYERQTTEVS
-350 AWGGKVER
+350 AWGGRVER
-358 PTDVINTPGQ
+358 PTDVISTPGQ

-429 KEKMAE
+429 KDKMAE
-435 AIAAIKKKEDEELE
+435 AVAAIKKKEDEELE
-449 DVRNKIISE
+449 DVRNKIISG
-458 YSNNLKDEQ
+458 YSKNLKDEQ
-467 QRNDFMRQAEERSK
+467 QRNEFMRQAEERSK

-514 AKENDGGADN
+514 EKENNGGADN
-524 FWAVQK
+524 FWAAQK

-537 EIKAEIKK
+537 EIKAEIKR
-545 LQKEQEARDKKIS
+545 LQKEQDDRAKKIS
-558 DVTKEAAKALRNAKA
+558 DVTKGAAKALRNAKA
-573 KKNATVISA
+573 KKNGAIISA

-602 TGAIARNMSIRGT
+602 TGAIARNMAVRGT

-646 IATPKK
+646 LATPKK

-665 TSNAIQFKRENADTQ
+665 TSNGIQFNRESAETQ

-695 YYADNPADWVSSQLD
+695 YYADSPADWVSSQLD

-718 WTNDKIKN
+718 WTNDKIKK
-726 GASELKSLIKG
+726 GSAALKKLL

>member
-14 GTGSLHSSKE
+14 GNGSLHGSSEE
-24 KEEQSSAL
+24 KEQSSAL
-32 PNKEPASGSQSFNG
+32 PNQEPASGSQSFNG
-46 SKLYSNSSGN
+46 GKLQSNSSGN
-56 SSIITLE
+56 TSIALE
-63 SSSSSFER
+63 SSSSSFKR

-76 TFETDIHTDIYS
+76 SFDTDIHTDIYS
-88 EDPALSYNL
+88 EDPALAYTL
-97 SESDAEYAEM
+97 DESDAEYAEM

-119 NIDTEDVN
+119 NIDAEDATTTADTE
-127 TATGVDG
+127 GLG
-134 ICIYNRTLDTNKM
+134 LYGKTLDPNKM

-160 EVLSDMNANGNGNGS
+160 EVLSDMNANGGS
-175 TGPGSNDGGS
+175 TSPGSNDGGS

-198 EGSNSSNSA
+198 DGSNSSNSA

-212 INIPISNLGI
+212 INIPISDLGD

-227 VKVLPAIDNAI
+227 VEVLPAIDDAI

-247 YQNTNENVD
+247 YRATNENVD

-262 VNPSYGKV
+262 KNPSYGKV
-270 EHTEADLDHTGKWDL
+270 ENIEVDLDHTGKWDL

-297 VYFRIVDNDTDVDGI
+297 VYFRIVDNDTDVDGK
-312 HLTPGLAGVDNLFS
+312 HLTPGLPGVDSLFS

-350 AWGGKVER
+350 AWGGKLER
-358 PTDVINTPGQ
+358 PTDAINTPGQ

-374 GDTRLLYIDFMNILS
+374 GDTRLLYIDFMNIMS

-414 TANYIKEASKDVKDA
+414 TANYIKEAGEDA
-429 KEKMAE
+429 KKAKEDMEK
-435 AIAAIKKKEDEELE
+435 AIAAIKKKEDEDLQAAR
-449 DVRNKIISE
+449 DQIINE
-458 YSNNLKDEQ
+458 YSNNIKDET
-467 QRNDFMRQAEERSK
+467 QRNEFMRQAYERSVK
-481 KTGIP
+481 SGVP
-486 LYAAELEMIEESGN
+486 MYAAELEMIEEAGN
-500 AQVAALKKKLKEVK
+500 AQVADLKKKLKEVK

-524 FWAVQK
+524 YWAAQK
-530 EKKEQMS
+530 EKKNQMA

-545 LQKEQEARDKKIS
+545 LEKEQEARAKKIS
-558 DVTKEAAKALRNAKA
+558 DVTKEASKALRNAKA
-573 KKNATVISA
+573 KKNVTVISA

-615 AAPFSSFEDLSNHSR
+615 AAPFSSFEDLSKHSR

-646 IATPKK
+646 LATPKK

-665 TSNAIQFKRENADTQ
+665 TSNGIQFKRESADTQ

-695 YYADNPADWVSSQLD
+695 YYADDPADWVNSQLD

-718 WTNDKIKN
+718 WTNEKIKD
-726 GASELKSLIKG
+726 GSSALKSLLKG

>member
-14 GTGSLHSSKE
+14 GTGSLRSSKE
-24 KEEQSSAL
+24 KEEQSAAL

-46 SKLYSNSSGN
+46 GKLQSSSSGN
-56 SSIITLE
+56 TSTALE
-63 SSSSSFER
+63 SSASSLNI

-76 TFETDIHTDIYS
+76 TYDTDIHTDIYS
-88 EDPALSYNL
+88 EDPANAYNL

-119 NIDTEDVN
+119 NIETEDVN
-127 TATGVDG
+127 TAAGVDG
-134 ICIYNRTLDTNKM
+134 LGIYKRTLDPNKM

-160 EVLSDMNANGNGNGS
+160 EVLSDMNANGSS

-185 GNGTGDGYSGINE
+185 GNGTGDGYSGVNE
-198 EGSNSSNSA
+198 DGSNSSNSA

-212 INIPISNLGI
+212 INIPISNLGN

-227 VKVLPAIDNAI
+227 VEVLPAIDNAI
-238 DELYSTEVD
+238 DQLYSNEAD
-247 YQNTNENVD
+247 YNAKNELAN
-256 ATDILD
+256 AFD
-262 VNPSYGKV
+262 VFMPNSSYGKIDPL
-270 EHTEADLDHTGKWDL
+270 EDDFQDKTGKWDL

-350 AWGGKVER
+350 AWGGKLER

-400 SAVFDLKDKLSCSR
+400 SSIFDLSNKLSCSR
-414 TANYIKEASKDVKDA
+414 TANYIKAASDDA
-429 KEKMAE
+429 KRAKKQMED
-435 AIAAIKKKEDEELE
+435 AIADIKKKEDEDLQK
-449 DVRNKIISE
+449 VRNLIIST
-458 YSNNLKDEQ
+458 YKNRLADEN
-467 QRNDFMRQAEERSK
+467 QRDLFMKAAQIRSD
-481 KTGIP
+481 TSGIP
-486 LYAAELEMIEESGN
+486 LYAAELEQIDEANNMQIK
-500 AQVAALKKKLKEVK
+500 LLKETLNKVK
-514 AKENDGGADN
+514 SQENNGSADSY
-524 FWAVQK
+524 WAAQK
-530 EKKEQMS
+530 EKKKLMTAIKD
-537 EIKAEIKK
+537 EIKNI
-545 LQKEQEARDKKIS
+545 QKDQEAKNKLIS
-558 DVTKEAAKALRNAKA
+558 DVTKEAAKNIKNAKA
-573 KKNATVISA
+573 NRAASVMSA
-582 YLRNRPVAVEQNW
+582 FLRNRPVAIEQNW

-726 GASELKSLIKG
+726 GASELKSLLKG

>member
-14 GTGSLHSSKE
+14 GTGNLRGN
-24 KEEQSSAL
+24 KEEQEQSAAL
-32 PNKEPASGSQSFNG
+32 PNQEPASGSQSFNG

-56 SSIITLE
+56 TSIALE
-63 SSSSSFER
+63 SSASSFER

-76 TFETDIHTDIYS
+76 TYDTDIHTDIYS
-88 EDPALSYNL
+88 EDPTNAYDL

-119 NIDTEDVN
+119 NIETEDVN
-127 TATGVDG
+127 TAAGVDG
-134 ICIYNRTLDTNKM
+134 LGIYKRTLDPNKM

-160 EVLSDMNANGNGNGS
+160 EVLSDMNANGGS

-185 GNGTGDGYSGINE
+185 GNGTGDGYSEINE

-212 INIPISNLGI
+212 INIPISDLGI

-227 VKVLPAIDNAI
+227 VEVLPAIDNAI

-270 EHTEADLDHTGKWDL
+270 EQIEADLDHTGKWDL
-285 RAMPDAMSNMYD
+285 RSMPDAMSNMYD

-350 AWGGKVER
+350 AWGGRVER
-358 PTDVINTPGQ
+358 PTDVISTPGQ

-429 KEKMAE
+429 KEKMTE

-467 QRNDFMRQAEERSK
+467 KRNEFMRQAEERSK

-500 AQVAALKKKLKEVK
+500 AQVDILKKKLKEVK
-514 AKENDGGADN
+514 EKENDGGADN
-524 FWAVQK
+524 FWAAQK

-545 LQKEQEARDKKIS
+545 LQKEQDDRAKKIS
-558 DVTKEAAKALRNAKA
+558 DVTKEAAKNIKNAKA
-573 KKNATVISA
+573 NRAASVMSA
-582 YLRNRPVAVEQNW
+582 FLRNRPVAVEQNW

-646 IATPKK
+646 LATPKK

-665 TSNAIQFKRENADTQ
+665 TSNGIQFNRESAETQ

-695 YYADNPADWVSSQLD
+695 YYADSPADWVNSQLD

-718 WTNDKIKN
+718 WTNDKIKK
-726 GASELKSLIKG
+726 GSSTLKKLL

>member
-63 SSSSSFER
+63 SSSSSLSR

-134 ICIYNRTLDTNKM
+134 ICIYNRTLDPNKM

-160 EVLSDMNANGNGNGS
+160 EVLSDMNANGNGS

-270 EHTEADLDHTGKWDL
+270 ERTEADLDHTGKWDL

-350 AWGGKVER
+350 AWGGRVER

-449 DVRNKIISE
+449 GVRNKIISE

-467 QRNDFMRQAEERSK
+467 QRDDFMRQAEERSK
-481 KTGIP
+481 NTGIP

-514 AKENDGGADN
+514 AKENDGCADN

-530 EKKEQMS
+530 EKKKQMS

-726 GASELKSLIKG
+726 GASELKSLLKG

>member
-63 SSSSSFER
+63 SSSSSLSR

-134 ICIYNRTLDTNKM
+134 ICIYNRTLDPNKM

-160 EVLSDMNANGNGNGS
+160 EVLSDMNANGNGS

-270 EHTEADLDHTGKWDL
+270 EHTEANLDHTGKWDL

-312 HLTPGLAGVDNLFS
+312 HLTPGLAGADNLFS

-467 QRNDFMRQAEERSK
+467 QRDDFMRQAEERSK
-481 KTGIP
+481 NTGIP

-514 AKENDGGADN
+514 AKENDGCADN

-530 EKKEQMS
+530 EKKKQMS

-726 GASELKSLIKG
+726 GASELKSLLKG

>member
-14 GTGSLHSSKE
+14 GNGRLHSSSD
-24 KEEQSSAL
+24 EEVESRELSNQ
-32 PNKEPASGSQSFNG
+32 EPTSGSQSFNG

-56 SSIITLE
+56 TSIALE
-63 SSSSSFER
+63 SSASSFER

-76 TFETDIHTDIYS
+76 TYNTDIHTDIYS
-88 EDPALSYNL
+88 EDPANAYNL

-107 VAALGDAYGKIF
+107 VAALGDPYGKIF
-119 NIDTEDVN
+119 NIDAED
-127 TATGVDG
+127 ASQSQERLGL
-134 ICIYNRTLDTNKM
+134 YNKTLDPNKM

-160 EVLSDMNANGNGNGS
+160 EVLSDMNANGS
-175 TGPGSNDGGS
+175 PGSNDDGS
-185 GNGTGDGYSGINE
+185 GNGYSGINE

-212 INIPISNLGI
+212 INIPISDLGT

-227 VKVLPAIDNAI
+227 VEVLPAIDNAI

-270 EHTEADLDHTGKWDL
+270 EQIEADLDHIGKWDL

-350 AWGGKVER
+350 AWGGRVER

-374 GDTRLLYIDFMNILS
+374 GDTRLLYIDFMNTLS

-400 SAVFDLKDKLSCSR
+400 SSIFDLSNKLSCSR
-414 TANYIKEASKDVKDA
+414 TANYIKAASDDVKRA
-429 KEKMAE
+429 KKQMED

-467 QRNDFMRQAEERSK
+467 QRNEFMRQAEERSK

-514 AKENDGGADN
+514 EKENDGGADN

-545 LQKEQEARDKKIS
+545 LQKEQDDRAKKIS

-573 KKNATVISA
+573 KKNVAVVSA

-602 TGAIARNMSIRGT
+602 TGAIARNMSIKGT

-695 YYADNPADWVSSQLD
+695 YYADDPADWVSSQLD

-718 WTNDKIKN
+718 WTNTQIRN
-726 GASELKSLIKG
+726 VASELKSLLKG

>member
-1 MADNFRIK
+1 MAYNFRIK

-14 GTGSLHSSKE
+14 GNGRLHDSSEE
-24 KEEQSSAL
+24 KEEQSAAL
-32 PNKEPASGSQSFNG
+32 PNQEPASGSQSFNG
-46 SKLYSNSSGN
+46 GKLQSNSLGN
-56 SSIITLE
+56 TSIALE
-63 SSSSSFER
+63 SSASSLCR

-76 TFETDIHTDIYS
+76 TYETDIHTDIYS

-119 NIDTEDVN
+119 NIETEDVN

-134 ICIYNRTLDTNKM
+134 ICIYNRTLDPNKM

-160 EVLSDMNANGNGNGS
+160 EVLSDMNANGS

-185 GNGTGDGYSGINE
+185 GNGKGDGYSGINE
-198 EGSNSSNSA
+198 EGSNSSNNA

-212 INIPISNLGI
+212 INIPISDLGS

-227 VKVLPAIDNAI
+227 VKVLPAIDDAI
-238 DELYSTEVD
+238 DKLYSTEVD
-247 YQNTNENVD
+247 YQEINENVD

-262 VNPSYGKV
+262 VNSSYGKV
-270 EHTEADLDHTGKWDL
+270 DQIEADLAHTGKWDL
-285 RAMPDAMSNMYD
+285 RSMPDAMSNMYD

-326 SRLLSARISSI
+326 SRLLSARVSSI
-337 EIPAYERQTTEVS
+337 DIPAYERQTTEVS
-350 AWGGKVER
+350 AWGGKLER

-374 GDTRLLYIDFMNILS
+374 GDTRLLYIDFMNIMS

-414 TANYIKEASKDVKDA
+414 TANYIKAASDDVKKA
-429 KEKMAE
+429 KEDMEE
-435 AIAAIKKKEDEELE
+435 AIAAIKKKEDEELQAAR
-449 DVRNKIISE
+449 DQIINK
-458 YSNNLKDEQ
+458 YSNNLSDENK
-467 QRNDFMRQAEERSK
+467 RSEFMRQAKERSK
-481 KTGIP
+481 NTGIP

-514 AKENDGGADN
+514 EKENDGGADN
-524 FWAVQK
+524 FWAAQK
-530 EKKEQMS
+530 EKKNQMA

-545 LQKEQEARDKKIS
+545 LQNEQEARDKKIS
-558 DVTKEAAKALRNAKA
+558 DVTKEAAKNIRNAKA
-573 KKNATVISA
+573 KKNATVVSA

-602 TGAIARNMSIRGT
+602 TGAIARNMSVKGT

-726 GASELKSLIKG
+726 GASELKSLLKG

>member
-14 GTGSLHSSKE
+14 GTGNLRGNKE
-24 KEEQSSAL
+24 KEEQSAAL

-46 SKLYSNSSGN
+46 GKLQSNSSGN
-56 SSIITLE
+56 TSTALE
-63 SSSSSFER
+63 SSASSLNR

-76 TFETDIHTDIYS
+76 TYDTDIHTDIYS
-88 EDPALSYNL
+88 EDPANAYNL

-119 NIDTEDVN
+119 NIETEDVN
-127 TATGVDG
+127 TAAGVDG
-134 ICIYNRTLDTNKM
+134 LGIYKRTLDPNKM

-160 EVLSDMNANGNGNGS
+160 EVLSDMNANGSS

-185 GNGTGDGYSGINE
+185 GNGTGDGYSGVNE
-198 EGSNSSNSA
+198 DGSNSSNSA

-212 INIPISNLGI
+212 INIPISNLGND
-222 GTDPY
+222 TDPY
-227 VKVLPAIDNAI
+227 VEVLPAIDNAI
-238 DELYSTEVD
+238 DQLYSNEAD
-247 YQNTNENVD
+247 YNAKNELAN
-256 ATDILD
+256 AFD
-262 VNPSYGKV
+262 VFMPNSSYGKIDPL
-270 EHTEADLDHTGKWDL
+270 EDDFQDKTGKWDL

-350 AWGGKVER
+350 AWGGKLER

-400 SAVFDLKDKLSCSR
+400 SSIFDLSNKLSCSR
-414 TANYIKEASKDVKDA
+414 TANYIKAASDDA
-429 KEKMAE
+429 KRAKKQMED
-435 AIAAIKKKEDEELE
+435 AIADIKKKEDEDLQK
-449 DVRNKIISE
+449 VRNLIIST
-458 YSNNLKDEQ
+458 YKNRLADEN
-467 QRNDFMRQAEERSK
+467 QRDLFMKAAQIRSD
-481 KTGIP
+481 TSGIP
-486 LYAAELEMIEESGN
+486 LYAAELEQIDEANNMQIK
-500 AQVAALKKKLKEVK
+500 LLKETLNKVK
-514 AKENDGGADN
+514 SQENNGSADSY
-524 FWAVQK
+524 WAAQK
-530 EKKEQMS
+530 EKKKLMTAIKD
-537 EIKAEIKK
+537 EIKNI
-545 LQKEQEARDKKIS
+545 QKDQEAKNKMIS
-558 DVTKEAAKALRNAKA
+558 DVTKEAAKNIKNAKA
-573 KKNATVISA
+573 NRAASVMSA
-582 YLRNRPVAVEQNW
+582 FLRNRPVAIEQNW

-726 GASELKSLIKG
+726 GASELKSLLKG

>member
-14 GTGSLHSSKE
+14 GTGNLRGNKE
-24 KEEQSSAL
+24 KEEQSAAL

-46 SKLYSNSSGN
+46 GKLQSNSSGN
-56 SSIITLE
+56 TSTALE
-63 SSSSSFER
+63 SSASSLNR

-76 TFETDIHTDIYS
+76 TYDTDIHTDIYS
-88 EDPALSYNL
+88 EDPANAYNL

-127 TATGVDG
+127 TAAGVDG
-134 ICIYNRTLDTNKM
+134 LGIYKRTLDPNKM

-160 EVLSDMNANGNGNGS
+160 EVLSDMNANDS

-185 GNGTGDGYSGINE
+185 GNGTGDGYSGVNE
-198 EGSNSSNSA
+198 DGSNSSNSA

-212 INIPISNLGI
+212 INIPISNLGN

-227 VKVLPAIDNAI
+227 VEVLPAIDNAI
-238 DELYSTEVD
+238 DQLYS
-247 YQNTNENVD
+247 N
-256 ATDILD
+256 
-262 VNPSYGKV
+262 
-270 EHTEADLDHTGKWDL
+270 EADYNAKNELANAFDVFMPNSSYSKIDPLEDDFQDRTGKWDL

-350 AWGGKVER
+350 AWGGKLER

-400 SAVFDLKDKLSCSR
+400 SSIFDLSNKLSCSR
-414 TANYIKEASKDVKDA
+414 TANYIKAASDDA
-429 KEKMAE
+429 KRAKKQMED
-435 AIAAIKKKEDEELE
+435 AIADIKKKEDEDLQK
-449 DVRNKIISE
+449 VRNLIIST
-458 YSNNLKDEQ
+458 YKNRLADEN
-467 QRNDFMRQAEERSK
+467 QRDLFMKAAQIRSD
-481 KTGIP
+481 TSGIP
-486 LYAAELEMIEESGN
+486 LYAAELEQIDEANNMQIK
-500 AQVAALKKKLKEVK
+500 LLKETLNKVK
-514 AKENDGGADN
+514 SQENNGSADSY
-524 FWAVQK
+524 WAAQK
-530 EKKEQMS
+530 EKKKLMTAIKD
-537 EIKAEIKK
+537 EIKNI
-545 LQKEQEARDKKIS
+545 QKDQEAKNKLIS
-558 DVTKEAAKALRNAKA
+558 DVTKEAAKNIKNAKA
-573 KKNATVISA
+573 NRAASVMSA
-582 YLRNRPVAVEQNW
+582 FLRNRPVAIEQNW

-726 GASELKSLIKG
+726 GASELKSLLKG

>member
-14 GTGSLHSSKE
+14 GTGNLRGNKE
-24 KEEQSSAL
+24 KEEQSAAL

-46 SKLYSNSSGN
+46 GKLQSNSSGN
-56 SSIITLE
+56 TSTALE
-63 SSSSSFER
+63 SSASSLNI

-76 TFETDIHTDIYS
+76 TYDTDIHTDIYS
-88 EDPALSYNL
+88 EDPANAYNL

-119 NIDTEDVN
+119 NIETEDVN
-127 TATGVDG
+127 TAAGVDG
-134 ICIYNRTLDTNKM
+134 LGIYKRTLDPNKM

-160 EVLSDMNANGNGNGS
+160 EVLSDMNANDSS

-185 GNGTGDGYSGINE
+185 GNGTGDGYSGVNE
-198 EGSNSSNSA
+198 DGSNSSNSA
-207 TKPFD
+207 IKPFD
-212 INIPISNLGI
+212 INIPISNLGN

-227 VKVLPAIDNAI
+227 VEVLPAIDNAI
-238 DELYSTEVD
+238 DQLYSNEAD
-247 YQNTNENVD
+247 YNAKNELAN
-256 ATDILD
+256 AFD
-262 VNPSYGKV
+262 VFMPNSSYGKIDPL
-270 EHTEADLDHTGKWDL
+270 EDDFQDKTGKWDL

-350 AWGGKVER
+350 AWGGKLER

-400 SAVFDLKDKLSCSR
+400 SSIFDLSNKLSCSR
-414 TANYIKEASKDVKDA
+414 TANYIKAASDDA
-429 KEKMAE
+429 KRAKKQMED
-435 AIAAIKKKEDEELE
+435 AIADIKKKEDEDLQK
-449 DVRNKIISE
+449 VRNLIIST
-458 YSNNLKDEQ
+458 YKNRLADEN
-467 QRNDFMRQAEERSK
+467 QRDLFMKAAQIRSD
-481 KTGIP
+481 TSGIP
-486 LYAAELEMIEESGN
+486 LYAAELEQIDEANNMQIK
-500 AQVAALKKKLKEVK
+500 LLKETLNKVK
-514 AKENDGGADN
+514 SQENNGSADSY
-524 FWAVQK
+524 WAAQK
-530 EKKEQMS
+530 EKKKLMTAIKD
-537 EIKAEIKK
+537 EIKNI
-545 LQKEQEARDKKIS
+545 QKDQEAKNKLIS
-558 DVTKEAAKALRNAKA
+558 DVTKEAAKNIKNAKA
-573 KKNATVISA
+573 NRAASVMSA
-582 YLRNRPVAVEQNW
+582 FLRNRPVAIEQNW

-726 GASELKSLIKG
+726 GASELKSLLKG